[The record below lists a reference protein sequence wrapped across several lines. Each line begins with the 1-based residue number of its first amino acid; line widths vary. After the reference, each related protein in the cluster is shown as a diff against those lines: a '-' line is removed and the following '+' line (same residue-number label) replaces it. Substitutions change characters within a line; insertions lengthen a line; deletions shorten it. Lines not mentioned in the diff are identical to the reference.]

1 MQIFGKEIN
10 IDPNKIIGYATE
22 YGLNILFAVLI
33 FIIGKFVAKKV
44 VAVAKASMKKSK
56 LDEMLVDFIGNIL
69 YGVLIAFVI
78 ISAISRLG
86 IETTSIAAIFAA
98 AGLAIGLALQGSLA
112 NFAAGVMLIFFR
124 PFTKGDFVEVSG
136 TSGSVKEVSI
146 FNTVL
151 NTPDNKIVIIPNGSV
166 TGGNIINYS
175 TQSTRRID
183 LVMGCGYDDDIKKV
197 KEILTNIL
205 NENEKILENPAPAVS
220 IKELAD
226 SSINFNV
233 RPWVKTADYW
243 TVYSEIIEQVKLR
256 FDAEGI
262 SIPYPQRD
270 LHVVSPLNIANESTA
285 TTQPENK
292 VA

>member
-1 MQIFGKEIN
+1 MVIFGKEIN
-10 IDPNKIIGYATE
+10 IDPNKIIGYVTE
-22 YGLNILFAVLI
+22 YGLNLVFAIAI
-33 FIIGKFVAKKV
+33 FVIGKWVAKKV
-44 VAVAKASMKKSK
+44 VAVAKKSMAKSK

-69 YGVLIAFVI
+69 YAVLLAFVI
-78 ISAISRLG
+78 ISAISELG

-112 NFAAGVMLIFFR
+112 NFASGVMLIFFR

-136 TSGSVKEVSI
+136 TSGSVKEVNI

-151 NTPDNKIVIIPNGSV
+151 TTPDNKVVIIPNGGITS
-166 TGGNIINYS
+166 GNIVNYS
-175 TQSTRRID
+175 TQNTRRID

-197 KEILTNIL
+197 KDVLSG
-205 NENEKILENPAPAVS
+205 ILEDNAKVLKDPAPSVS

-243 TVYSEIIEQVKLR
+243 TVYSEIIEQVKIR

-270 LHVVSPLNIANESTA
+270 VHMVNPESVANE
-285 TTQPENK
+285 NDK